1 MQDYTIIVNKIEEL
15 QTIKDVQEL
24 EMILDR
30 ARRTIIG
37 GDNVLLVRQDRQGN
51 ESLFET
57 ITNER
62 DFERYREQVM
72 KYL

>member
-15 QTIKDVQEL
+15 QSIKDVQEL